1 MRVHR
6 SKALVAG
13 VAVLALGLAA
23 CGSSSSTGKKGTGGG
38 GGKGQ
43 IIWGESTEFPGNLL
57 PIIAAGNSTAIGN
70 LVVRVLDGPYRVS
83 PDISYIPDPDQ
94 GTASSATVNG
104 QQVVTVKI
112 NPKAVWDDGKP
123 ITSADY
129 IFTVKTQQSNDPK
142 KGGCAA
148 LLSTTGFDQIETMK
162 AVSDK
167 EVQFTFFKDKPFADW
182 QGLFSGSSALI
193 LSKHVIDQGSPAA
206 TCAYITKGWLV
217 KDGIPAGAS
226 NGPWLLLGKNVNT
239 QQKTIT
245 LVPNPKYWGAQPK
258 LARLIYQT
266 IGSTSD
272 TNVKAL
278 QNQDVDV
285 IYPQPQLDL
294 VTNLKGL
301 SGVKTEVNFGV
312 AFEHLDFNTADPL
325 LKLLPVRE
333 AIALAIDR
341 KALVAKTVGK
351 FSDKAQVLGN
361 RIVLNNQ
368 KGYEDHSGQ
377 YATQNIAKAKQL
389 LESVGGKLGSD
400 GIYKI
405 NGKQVSFKVITTQE
419 NPLRDQTIT
428 TIAAQVKAAGIQL
441 TEFASPDIFADKT
454 KPNSL
459 EAEGFQIALFA
470 WVGGPSLS
478 SNAPIYLTRSKGGG
492 QNYSQGSDPKVDDL
506 LGKLSAAPSA
516 DAELALAN
524 QADSALW
531 QDMYTL
537 PLYQKPTLL
546 AYRDNISGLADNA
559 TLAGPLWNSDKMTVQ

>member
-23 CGSSSSTGKKGTGGG
+23 CGSDSNGKKGSGSGN
-38 GGKGQ
+38 GKGQ
-43 IIWGESTEFPGNLL
+43 VIWGESTEFPGNLM

-70 LVVRVLDGPYRVS
+70 LTVRVLDGLYRIS
-83 PDISYIPDPDQ
+83 PDISFIPDPDQ
-94 GTASSATVNG
+94 GTATSAIVNG
-104 QQVVTVKI
+104 QQVVTIKI

-129 IFTVKTQQSNDPK
+129 IFTTKTESSLDPK
-142 KGGCAA
+142 NGGCASI
-148 LLSTTGFDQIETMK
+148 LSSTGFEQIETSK

-167 EVQFTFFKDKPFADW
+167 EVQFTFKKGEPFADW
-182 QGLFSGSSALI
+182 QSLFSGSSALI
-193 LSKHVIDQGSPAA
+193 LSKHVVDQGSPAA
-206 TCAYITKGWLV
+206 TCKYITKGWAV

-226 NGPWLLLGKNVNT
+226 NGPWLLQGKNVNT

-245 LVPNPKYWGAQPK
+245 LVPNPKYWGAKPK
-258 LARLIYQT
+258 LARLVYQT

-278 QNQDVDV
+278 QNGDVDI

-294 VTNLKGL
+294 VKSLKGL
-301 SGVKTEVNFGV
+301 SGVKTEISFGPS
-312 AFEHLDFNTADPL
+312 FEHFDFNTADPL
-325 LKLLPVRE
+325 LKMPEVRK
-333 AIALAIDR
+333 AIALAMDR
-341 KALVAKTVGK
+341 KSIVSKTVGK
-351 FSDKAQVLGN
+351 FSDKAEVLGN
-361 RIVLNNQ
+361 RIVLNTQ
-368 KGYEDHSGQ
+368 KGYEDHSGE

-400 GIYKI
+400 GFYKI
-405 NGKQVSFKVITTQE
+405 NGKQVAFKVITTQE

-428 TIAAQVKAAGIQL
+428 TAAAQVKAAGIKL
-441 TEFASPDIFADKT
+441 TEFASPDIFADKS

-470 WVGGPSLS
+470 WVGGPALS
-478 SNAPIYLTRSKGGG
+478 SNASIYLTRSKGGG

-506 LGKLSAAPSA
+506 LTKMKSAPTT
-516 DAELALAN
+516 DAEVAFAN
-524 QADSALW
+524 QADAQLW

-546 AYRDNISGLADNA
+546 SFRDNISGLADNS
-559 TLAGPLWNSDKMTVQ
+559 TQAGPLWNSDKITVQ